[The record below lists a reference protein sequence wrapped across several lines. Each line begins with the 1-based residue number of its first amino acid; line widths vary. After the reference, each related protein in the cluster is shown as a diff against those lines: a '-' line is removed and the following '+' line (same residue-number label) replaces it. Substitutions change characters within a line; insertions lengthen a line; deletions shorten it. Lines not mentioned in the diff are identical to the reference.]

1 MTSQFHAIDP
11 RILTPSDIKLLQS
24 LFDEEIKARR
34 MTYDCP
40 EATVL
45 AARLVPVHKRLFF
58 RVLEVFCSLK
68 RSLFARRDGTGL

>member
-11 RILTPSDIKLLQS
+11 RILTPSDIELLQS

-40 EATVL
+40 EAADL
-45 AARLVPVHKRLFF
+45 AARLIELYQRGV
-58 RVLEVFCSLK
+58 
-68 RSLFARRDGTGL
+68 RSKARIRKMLNPAA